1 MVSQMLPVEGVK
13 KKENTEIA
21 HARTHRGHKKPLKI
35 NQMHILLHYNNNM
48 SRHPFSSQ

>member
-21 HARTHRGHKKPLKI
+21 HARTHRGHQKAFK
-35 NQMHILLHYNNNM
+35 N
-48 SRHPFSSQ
+48 